1 MRFLKFMKY
10 FFFLEK
16 SLFYRDT
23 FDLDTISN
31 KDSFDGGMTETNRIA
46 REINRRMIRRSGF
59 TDKQGNTVPVV
70 STGWTAHDSIQL
82 ALIVRWPRLVSPFID
97 ADRSQQSWREASTR
111 HNRMEEMKTVGCAGQ
126 GES

>member
-70 STGWTAHDSIQL
+70 STG
-82 ALIVRWPRLVSPFID
+82 
-97 ADRSQQSWREASTR
+97 
-111 HNRMEEMKTVGCAGQ
+111 
-126 GES
+126 